1 MLTFLRRAKLRNFAI
16 EIGFPSLAHLDL
28 RMTSQFVSMSVLL
41 LPLAY
46 ETLHPFHTLL
56 FRHLIGYWFMTLKVF
71 ECADLLVRVLAW
83 FRSGRG
89 VGFIVLLTFLLDDHD
104 TRLLVLD

>member
-1 MLTFLRRAKLRNFAI
+1 MLTFLRRAKLSNFAI

-56 FRHLIGYWFMTLKVF
+56 FRHLIGYCFLTFKVF
-71 ECADLLVRVLAW
+71 ECANLVVRVLAW
-83 FRSGRG
+83 LRSGRR
-89 VGFIVLLTFLLDDHD
+89 VRFILLLTVLLDNHV
-104 TRLLVLD
+104 TRLLLLD